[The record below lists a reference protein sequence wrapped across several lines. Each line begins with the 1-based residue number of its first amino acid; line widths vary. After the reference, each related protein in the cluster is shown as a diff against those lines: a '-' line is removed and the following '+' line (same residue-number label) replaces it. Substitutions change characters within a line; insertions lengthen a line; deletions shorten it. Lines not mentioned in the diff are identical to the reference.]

1 MRSTS
6 TNIGIL
12 IIRLSIGILM
22 LMHGIFKLMNGIG
35 PIENMVMEAGMPAF
49 FAYGV
54 FIGEVIAPIFLI
66 LGLATRAASAV
77 FIINCLT
84 AMVLSSAG
92 SIFTMSSMGGW
103 SNELLGLFMFGALA
117 LLFTGGG
124 KFALSKK
131 YMWD

>member
-1 MRSTS
+1 
-6 TNIGIL
+6 
-12 IIRLSIGILM
+12 
-22 LMHGIFKLMNGIG
+22 
-35 PIENMVMEAGMPAF
+35 
-49 FAYGV
+49 
-54 FIGEVIAPIFLI
+54 
-66 LGLATRAASAV
+66 
-77 FIINCLT
+77 
-84 AMVLSSAG
+84 MVLSSAG